1 MRVLVTGGAGYIGSH
16 TMIEVLAADHDVMVV
31 DNFANSAPEA
41 LTRVARLSNRSF
53 GTAEANIGDAAR
65 MTEICRDFRPEAVLH
80 FAGLKAVGESID
92 IPLTYYREN
101 VVATI
106 NLLQVLDAVDC
117 RHIVFSSSAT
127 VYGMPQYLPCDE
139 NHPLDAINPYGRT
152 KQMIEMI
159 IADWAAA
166 ATGRSAMLLRYF
178 NPVGAHVSGQIGE
191 DPLGRP
197 NNLMPLIARVAGGRL
212 PHVDIFGD
220 DYDTPDGT
228 GVRDYIHVTDLARGH
243 VRALEHVAVH
253 DGVEAVNLGTGRGYS
268 VKEVIAAFEA
278 ASGLTIPARIAPRR
292 AGDSDASYA
301 STDKAKSL
309 LGWQAEHGL
318 AEMCADTWR
327 WQSQNPKGYAG

>member
-16 TMIEVLAADHDVMVV
+16 TMIEVLAAEHDVMVV
-31 DNFANSAPEA
+31 DNFANSSPEA
-41 LTRVARLSNRSF
+41 LSRVARLSNRSF
-53 GTAEANIGDAAR
+53 GTAEANIGDATR
-65 MTEICRDFRPEAVLH
+65 MMEICQEFRPEAVLH
-80 FAGLKAVGESID
+80 FAGLKAVGESVEV
-92 IPLTYYREN
+92 PLTYYREN

-106 NLLQVLDAVDC
+106 TLLQALEAVDC
-117 RHIVFSSSAT
+117 RRIVFSSSAT

-152 KQMIEMI
+152 KQIIEMI
-159 IADWAAA
+159 ITDWVAA

-197 NNLMPLIARVAGGRL
+197 NNLMPVIARVASGSI

-228 GVRDYIHVTDLARGH
+228 GIRDYIHVTDLARGH
-243 VRALEHVAVH
+243 VKALDHVAAH

-278 ASGLTIPARIAPRR
+278 ASGRTIAAHIAPRR
-292 AGDSDASYA
+292 AGDADASYA

-309 LGWQAEHGL
+309 LGWQAEYGI

-327 WQSQNPKGYAG
+327 WQSQNPRGYAG

>member
-1 MRVLVTGGAGYIGSH
+1 
-16 TMIEVLAADHDVMVV
+16 
-31 DNFANSAPEA
+31 
-41 LTRVARLSNRSF
+41 
-53 GTAEANIGDAAR
+53 
-65 MTEICRDFRPEAVLH
+65 MTEICHDFRPEAVLH

-292 AGDSDASYA
+292 AGDADASYA
-301 STDKAKSL
+301 STNKAKSL

>member
-139 NHPLDAINPYGRT
+139 NHPLDAINPYGR
-152 KQMIEMI
+152 KSRNLFVLLAVWCRKKACLKPPAQQQRSCRSIRS
-159 IADWAAA
+159 
-166 ATGRSAMLLRYF
+166 GRSFSSAPAAMATPRHLLTKTRCCPPF
-178 NPVGAHVSGQIGE
+178 Q
-191 DPLGRP
+191 LW
-197 NNLMPLIARVAGGRL
+197 
-212 PHVDIFGD
+212 
-220 DYDTPDGT
+220 
-228 GVRDYIHVTDLARGH
+228 GH
-243 VRALEHVAVH
+243 
-253 DGVEAVNLGTGRGYS
+253 
-268 VKEVIAAFEA
+268 K
-278 ASGLTIPARIAPRR
+278 
-292 AGDSDASYA
+292 
-301 STDKAKSL
+301 
-309 LGWQAEHGL
+309 
-318 AEMCADTWR
+318 
-327 WQSQNPKGYAG
+327 PK

>member
-80 FAGLKAVGESID
+80 FAGLKAVGESV
-92 IPLTYYREN
+92 N
-101 VVATI
+101 
-106 NLLQVLDAVDC
+106 C
-117 RHIVFSSSAT
+117 RSPIIAKMSPRRSTCCRRLRRWIAAALCFHLRRRFMACRNICPVMKISPRS
-127 VYGMPQYLPCDE
+127 
-139 NHPLDAINPYGRT
+139 INPYGRT

-197 NNLMPLIARVAGGRL
+197 NNLMPIIARVAGGSI

-228 GVRDYIHVTDLARGH
+228 GVRDYIHVTDLARGN
-243 VRALEHVAVH
+243 VKAL
-253 DGVEAVNLGTGRGYS
+253 
-268 VKEVIAAFEA
+268 
-278 ASGLTIPARIAPRR
+278 
-292 AGDSDASYA
+292 
-301 STDKAKSL
+301 
-309 LGWQAEHGL
+309 
-318 AEMCADTWR
+318 
-327 WQSQNPKGYAG
+327 